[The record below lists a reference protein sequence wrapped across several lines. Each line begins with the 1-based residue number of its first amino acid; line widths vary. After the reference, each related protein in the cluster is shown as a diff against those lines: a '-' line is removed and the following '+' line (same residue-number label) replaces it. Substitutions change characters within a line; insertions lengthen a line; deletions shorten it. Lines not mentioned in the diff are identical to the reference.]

1 MLTFEPTDPGKGCGL
16 IVLAGLAGL
25 LALAAG
31 LVEVLA

>member
-1 MLTFEPTDPGKGCGL
+1 MFAFEPTDPGGCVVLLLVG
-16 IVLAGLAGL
+16 IVSL